1 MFAICI
7 STNVSKMIAHSQHS
21 LKAKSMHQAAYQGHA
36 FFSNEDACLRLTLAG
51 PMQFSENWEFRKICL
66 NEENKQA
73 ILSGKNP

>member
-1 MFAICI
+1 
-7 STNVSKMIAHSQHS
+7 
-21 LKAKSMHQAAYQGHA
+21 MHQAAYQGHA

-73 ILSGKNP
+73 ILSGKDP